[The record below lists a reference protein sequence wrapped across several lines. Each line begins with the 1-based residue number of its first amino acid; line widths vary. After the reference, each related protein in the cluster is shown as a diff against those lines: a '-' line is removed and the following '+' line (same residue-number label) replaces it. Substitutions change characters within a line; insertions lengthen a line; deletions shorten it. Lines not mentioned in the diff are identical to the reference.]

1 MPTSNKL
8 QVVYKEVDDLIPYA
22 RNSKIHDETNVNL
35 IAGSIKSFGFNNPV
49 LLDGE
54 NGIIAGHGRV
64 LAAKKL
70 GMKQIPTIELQG
82 LSETEKRAYIIADN
96 RLTEKSEWDKDML
109 GLELADLKALNID
122 LDSIGFNES
131 EVEELLGAE
140 AEFPEIDDRDA
151 PLTKTFTVNYDNA
164 EDYEE
169 VISKIEQFK
178 EEGEG
183 NNNAKALLRL
193 CRSI

>member
-1 MPTSNKL
+1 MPTQNKL

-82 LSETEKRAYIIADN
+82 LSETEKRAYIITDN

-140 AEFPEIDDRDA
+140 SEFPEIDDRDA

>member
-1 MPTSNKL
+1 MPTKNKL
-8 QVVYKEVDDLIPYA
+8 QIVYKNVDDLIPYA
-22 RNSKIHDETNVNL
+22 RNAKIHDENNINL

-64 LAAKKL
+64 LASKKL
-70 GMKQIPTIELQG
+70 GIKQIPTIELQG

-178 EEGEG
+178 EKGER
-183 NNNAKALLRL
+183 NNAKALLRL

>member
-1 MPTSNKL
+1 MLSTR
-8 QVVYKEVDDLIPYA
+8 YEEY
-22 RNSKIHDETNVNL
+22 VN
-35 IAGSIKSFGFNNPV
+35 FNNNLPFVLSAGLKRTLTNRSTAANWHDNIEIQICTEGEGYV

-109 GLELADLKALNID
+109 GLELADLKALNIQGKEISD
-122 LDSIGFNES
+122 TLNLLVL
-131 EVEELLGAE
+131 EVSKNPSLN
-140 AEFPEIDDRDA
+140 
-151 PLTKTFTVNYDNA
+151 TKENLIN
-164 EDYEE
+164 
-169 VISKIEQFK
+169 
-178 EEGEG
+178 
-183 NNNAKALLRL
+183 L
-193 CRSI
+193 CLEKRN

>member
-1 MPTSNKL
+1 MPTRNKL
-8 QVVYKEVDDLIPYA
+8 QIVYKNVDDLIPYA
-22 RNSKIHDETNVNL
+22 RNAKIHDENNINL

-64 LAAKKL
+64 LASKKL
-70 GMKQIPTIELQG
+70 GIKQIPTIELQG
-82 LSETEKRAYIIADN
+82 LSDAEKRAYIIADN

-131 EVEELLGAE
+131 EVNELLGVE
-140 AEFPEIDDRDA
+140 GELPEIEDRDA
-151 PLTKTFTVNYDNA
+151 PMNKTVTFTFDTE
-164 EDYEE
+164 EDFEE
-169 VISKIEQFK
+169 VMSKIDQFK
-178 EEGEG
+178 EEGKGE
-183 NNNAKALLRL
+183 NNSIALLRL

>member
-1 MPTSNKL
+1 MPTQNKL

>member
-1 MPTSNKL
+1 MPTQNKL

-122 LDSIGFNES
+122 LDSIGFNEN

>member
-1 MPTSNKL
+1 MPTQNKL

-22 RNSKIHDETNVNL
+22 RNAKIHDENNINL

-178 EEGEG
+178 EKGDG